1 MCLSRERMWIQWGAE
16 KAILKNRQLK
26 VKKIL
31 FLRHRRGFPAFW
43 MCVPCHE
50 CCIIWISSL
59 CLPLRTRHCIPTT
72 LFQPQQKEAAG
83 SEFFWSTSRDIRL
96 TCSGVIRC
104 FLFLIN
110 CAEISFHP
118 ARLAWT
124 QLKPSVTRVKYVY
137 MFKINIQRH
146 IFEQIRQGCSYWTQR
161 PLLHRVRAS
170 EDTSAPHSREKSLN
184 FLSILDQQSSYCFS
198 RNSFTGF
205 SAGRNADSRHV
216 SVLSVVSWCTDFPSR
231 ANPQNLTK
239 VFSSDLSELAAVFRA
254 STPLWS
260 LSVLQHWTL
269 KQPAHFFFQVSRS
282 FKKTPLSENGFE
294 TFNSTGITA
303 DP

>member
-1 MCLSRERMWIQWGAE
+1 MCLSRERMWIQWEAG

-110 CAEISFHP
+110 Y
-118 ARLAWT
+118 AWELFSSSQT
-124 QLKPSVTRVKYVY
+124 CVNRAKASVTGVKYVY

-161 PLLHRVRAS
+161 PLLHRVKAS
-170 EDTSAPHSREKSLN
+170 EDTSVPHSREKSLH

-205 SAGRNADSRHV
+205 SAEKECRFSPCFCIV
-216 SVLSVVSWCTDFPSR
+216 SGIVVHGFPLLCK
-231 ANPQNLTK
+231 PTK
-239 VFSSDLSELAAVFRA
+239 PHKGV
-254 STPLWS
+254 
-260 LSVLQHWTL
+260 Q
-269 KQPAHFFFQVSRS
+269 
-282 FKKTPLSENGFE
+282 
-294 TFNSTGITA
+294 
-303 DP
+303 